1 MVTASSKIEEA
12 VAALRRVDKDLKER
26 MAKEPPHSEIYYFLR
41 DQEDRIHEAL
51 AALGE

>member
-1 MVTASSKIEEA
+1 MATASSKIEDA
-12 VAALRRVDKDLKER
+12 VAALRRVDKDLKTR
-26 MAKEPPHSEIYYFLR
+26 MAEEPPHSTLFYFLR